1 MVILHRITP
10 TLSASYKTVRLRALQ
25 DTPSAFGST
34 YAHESQFT
42 DADWHT
48 RAANLFTPYSIG
60 YLAYHQGDYCGI
72 AAGFLDRQDPH
83 NAELVSM
90 WVAATH
96 RRTGTGKLL
105 VDAIESW
112 ARLSTA
118 HTLRLMVTNINLAAI
133 SFYERLGFTTT
144 GRTEP
149 YPNDPSLIE
158 YEMSKSI
165 L

>member
-1 MVILHRITP
+1 MVILHEITP
-10 TLSASYKTVRLRALQ
+10 ALSASYKTVRLHALR

-34 YAHESQFT
+34 YAHESQFSE
-42 DADWHT
+42 AEWHT
-48 RAANLFTPYSIG
+48 RAANLCTPHSVG
-60 YLAYHQGDYCGI
+60 YLAYHQNEYCGI
-72 AAGFLDRQDPH
+72 AAGFLNKEVPQ

-90 WVAATH
+90 WVASTH

-112 ARLSTA
+112 ARLCAA
-118 HTLRLMVTNINLAAI
+118 HTLRLMVTNTNLAAI
-133 SFYERLGFTTT
+133 SFYERLGFTAT

-149 YPNDPSLIE
+149 YPNDPNLIE

>member
-1 MVILHRITP
+1 MVILHQITP
-10 TLSASYKTVRLRALQ
+10 TLSASYKTVRLRALH

-34 YAHESQFT
+34 FARESQFSE
-42 DADWHT
+42 ADWHS
-48 RAANLFTPYSIG
+48 RAANLCTPHSIG
-60 YLAYHQGDYCGI
+60 YLAYHQDDYCGI
-72 AAGFLDRQDPH
+72 AAGFLDKQDPH

-90 WVAATH
+90 WVASTH

-105 VDAIESW
+105 VNAIESW
-112 ARLSTA
+112 ARLSAA
-118 HTLRLMVTNINLAAI
+118 HTLRLMVTNTNLAAI
-133 SFYERLGFTTT
+133 SFYERIGFTAT

-149 YPNDPSLIE
+149 YPNDPSLAE

>member
-1 MVILHRITP
+1 MVTLHQITP

-34 YAHESQFT
+34 YARESQFT
-42 DADWHT
+42 EADWHV
-48 RAANLFTPYSIG
+48 RAANLCTPHSIG
-60 YLAYHQGDYCGI
+60 YLVYHQDEYCGI
-72 AAGFLDRQDPH
+72 AAGFLDKEVPQ
-83 NAELVSM
+83 NADLVSM
-90 WVAATH
+90 WVAPNH

-105 VDAIESW
+105 VNAIESW
-112 ARLSTA
+112 VRLCAA
-118 HTLRLMVTNINLAAI
+118 HTLRLMVTNNNLAAM
-133 SFYERLGFTTT
+133 SFYMRLRFTIT

-149 YPNDPSLIE
+149 YPNDPNLIE